1 MDAEYEKLA
10 RELSGGHRPYIV
22 RNGATSGRGCLGYVK
37 AVPELVR
44 QTREM
49 GLENLTLFAPG
60 GNGGVASGLIYGN
73 ALCGFPFHIVIISVE
88 NDRETLTA
96 DIRRTIKE
104 AEGILNL
111 PFPGALEESCVIDD
125 SYRGGGWG
133 ENTDQS
139 SQIITQFAQAEGIL
153 IENIYNSKVLVGMR
167 DYVCSGKTDGPAC
180 FLHTGGFGSLFAQY

>member
-1 MDAEYEKLA
+1 M
-10 RELSGGHRPYIV
+10 
-22 RNGATSGRGCLGYVK
+22 K